1 MHLFLSTI
9 AIAVISLFVLPS
21 AAYARPLLIVYQHEG
36 LTFTRPP
43 ERQNAKVET
52 LSLIFSGKGV
62 LGKKTFESMEATLTT
77 LPVLVQEPT
86 PTFAP
91 SPTASKKHIRLT
103 SPTTTSSSTS
113 PATIISSKPSPTPTQ
128 TKALSKT
135 PTPTPIKPTA
145 TPTVVATTASSTT
158 MSNPG
163 GLDPEKLF
171 SMSNSYRSSK
181 GLPAFQKDPRVCEV
195 ARVRAPAIEAEIRN
209 GVMHS
214 GLKAM
219 GLPYW
224 ITENIISYSTE
235 EQAFNWWVNDTIHR
249 EQLEG
254 NFTYS
259 CVACSG
265 FACAQEFTN
274 FIAK

>member
-1 MHLFLSTI
+1 
-9 AIAVISLFVLPS
+9 
-21 AAYARPLLIVYQHEG
+21 
-36 LTFTRPP
+36 
-43 ERQNAKVET
+43 
-52 LSLIFSGKGV
+52 
-62 LGKKTFESMEATLTT
+62 
-77 LPVLVQEPT
+77 
-86 PTFAP
+86 
-91 SPTASKKHIRLT
+91 
-103 SPTTTSSSTS
+103 
-113 PATIISSKPSPTPTQ
+113 
-128 TKALSKT
+128 
-135 PTPTPIKPTA
+135 
-145 TPTVVATTASSTT
+145 

-235 EQAFNWWVNDTIHR
+235 EQAFNWWAGYCKIRIREKSSENTFLGKHR
-249 EQLEG
+249 NLG
-254 NFTYS
+254 
-259 CVACSG
+259 AC
-265 FACAQEFTN
+265 
-274 FIAK
+274 